1 MSKVFK
7 TAMKIAPIALQ
18 FVPGVGTALGAA
30 LGATGASAGIL
41 GSSILG
47 AGAGAL
53 SGGGLKGALL
63 GGATGGLGAGGATKL
78 LGAAGTGLTGAGL
91 KAASGALTGAAAG
104 AYTGG
109 NLKSALLGG
118 LTGGGLGYA
127 QAGGFGTAA
136 GETLKGGLQGPT
148 QGSGILGSA
157 TRGISNLTGGYAGGN
172 LAGSGGS
179 MFSSGSKLSNL
190 LSSVGTGLAQSKAE
204 EDMLKAQRAAQAQLS
219 PYAQSGQAA
228 NARLS
233 ELLGVG
239 GNAQAQGYGSL
250 NKQFNA
256 ADLQNDA
263 GYQFRLGEG
272 LKAQQ
277 RALGAQGGLFSG
289 AALKAAQEYGQG
301 LADQTFNDA
310 YNRDLQSKQTTYNQL
325 SGLTG
330 TGQSAAGGI
339 ANILGTQ
346 GDIKANA
353 GLARANLLNSTFSN
367 ILSGAGRKIVGY
379 NPDGTPVYEDSI
391 YG

>member
-1 MSKVFK
+1 M
-7 TAMKIAPIALQ
+7 
-18 FVPGVGTALGAA
+18 
-30 LGATGASAGIL
+30 
-41 GSSILG
+41 
-47 AGAGAL
+47 
-53 SGGGLKGALL
+53 
-63 GGATGGLGAGGATKL
+63 
-78 LGAAGTGLTGAGL
+78 
-91 KAASGALTGAAAG
+91 KAASGALTGLAG
-104 AYTGG
+104 GALTGG

-118 LTGGGLGYA
+118 LTGGALGYGSTTPLGQSIKSGLGSVGQKLGEA
-127 QAGGFGTAA
+127 VGLSGG
-136 GETLKGGLQGPT
+136 
-148 QGSGILGSA
+148 GSGIQ
-157 TRGISNLTGGYAGGN
+157 TTGGYAGGN

-179 MFSSGSKLSNL
+179 MFSGSKLSNL
-190 LSSVGTGLAQSKAE
+190 LSSVGSGLAQSKAE

-250 NKQFNA
+250 NKQFTA

-301 LADQTFNDA
+301 LADQTYNDA
-310 YNRDLQSKQTTYNQL
+310 YNRDLQNKQTTYNQL